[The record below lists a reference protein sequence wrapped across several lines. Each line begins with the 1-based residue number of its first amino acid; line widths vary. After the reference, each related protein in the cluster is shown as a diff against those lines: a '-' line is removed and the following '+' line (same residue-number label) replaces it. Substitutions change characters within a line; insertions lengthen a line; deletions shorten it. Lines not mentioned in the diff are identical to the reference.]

1 MIVVSLYVEDVE
13 AYASMRPSFL
23 HEIGSK
29 TMKSDIASQPV
40 LTSYKLLEI
49 ERPRFAQQV
58 LEFVYRSD
66 IATPRGLV
74 NALLEAEDM
83 PMDFLPWDGLPG
95 RHQGLLILCF
105 GS

>member
-1 MIVVSLYVEDVE
+1 MSHDRGHGV
-13 AYASMRPSFL
+13 
-23 HEIGSK
+23 H
-29 TMKSDIASQPV
+29 TMTTVILGHTTHRSQ
-40 LTSYKLLEI
+40 TGI
-49 ERPRFAQQV
+49 PRFAQQV

-74 NALLEAEDM
+74 HSLLEAEDM